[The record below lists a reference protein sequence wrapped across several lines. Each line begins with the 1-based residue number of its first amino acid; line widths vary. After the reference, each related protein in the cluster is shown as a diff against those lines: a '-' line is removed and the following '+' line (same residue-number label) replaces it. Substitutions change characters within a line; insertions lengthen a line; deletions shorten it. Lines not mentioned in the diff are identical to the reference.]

1 MKILAF
7 PRDRNPYQRLLYSE
21 MEQLGVK
28 VTYLG
33 QLTPSSTLNLLL
45 LPAELA
51 VRRAA
56 GARLVH
62 LHWVFGFNLPGG
74 RQFRAVRRLGQ
85 AWFGLWLRVT
95 KRLGLRLVWTA
106 HNVLPH
112 TPVFADDAAARRAL
126 VRHCDVVLAHSPA
139 ALDGLRELGAVPHAS
154 LVIRHGPMGPA
165 PATPATPATPA
176 AVAGQRGPGSGG
188 RPREFL
194 FFGRVTT
201 YKGVEELLAAFNAL
215 PPGTP
220 ARLTVAGQ
228 CDDPGLRARL
238 RAAGNVRVRLEHVP
252 EREVAGLM
260 AGADVVVLP
269 FRHVTTSGSAEL
281 TLSHARP
288 LIVPDLPGLAGLP
301 GDAVLRYDGSV
312 AGLTDALADLAS
324 ADRSRLAA
332 MSAAASGY
340 SAQVSWHDIAV
351 ATLAAMESVV
361 NGSYRAGVRP
371 GAAAPT

>member
-21 MEQLGVK
+21 MEQLGVE

-51 VRRAA
+51 ARRAA

-74 RQFRAVRRLGQ
+74 RQFTAVRRLGQ

-154 LVIRHGPMGPA
+154 LIIRHGPMGPA
-165 PATPATPATPA
+165 APA
-176 AVAGQRGPGSGG
+176 APAAPAPAAQRGPGSGG
-188 RPREFL
+188 RPGSSCSSAGSR
-194 FFGRVTT
+194 RT
-201 YKGVEELLAAFNAL
+201 KASRNCS
-215 PPGTP
+215 PPSMP
-220 ARLTVAGQ
+220 CR
-228 CDDPGLRARL
+228 
-238 RAAGNVRVRLEHVP
+238 P
-252 EREVAGLM
+252 E
-260 AGADVVVLP
+260 
-269 FRHVTTSGSAEL
+269 S
-281 TLSHARP
+281 RP
-288 LIVPDLPGLAGLP
+288 
-301 GDAVLRYDGSV
+301 
-312 AGLTDALADLAS
+312 T
-324 ADRSRLAA
+324 
-332 MSAAASGY
+332 
-340 SAQVSWHDIAV
+340 
-351 ATLAAMESVV
+351 
-361 NGSYRAGVRP
+361 
-371 GAAAPT
+371 